1 MFIHVYS
8 NYLHKHFGI
17 CMTFYWDAVVQQPPL
32 FSSLYTGNLTEVNL
46 PIDKLS
52 KRIKGFA
59 HVTFMFPEHAVQ
71 AFNKL
76 DGTNYKVCSVVMY

>member
-1 MFIHVYS
+1 M
-8 NYLHKHFGI
+8 
-17 CMTFYWDAVVQQPPL
+17 
-32 FSSLYTGNLTEVNL
+32 TEVNL

-59 HVTFMFPEHAVQ
+59 HVTFMFPEHAVK

-76 DGTNYKVCSVVMY
+76 DGTNYKVCGFIFSVKPWFEDTGNGLYFQTSLLFMMIVHGCSVGYLF